1 MTLSKT
7 LKLEHSY
14 AIQQF
19 TKIEHSYAIQKFTK
33 LLTAKE
39 KKISCNHKKEK

>member
-19 TKIEHSYAIQKFTK
+19 TK

-39 KKISCNHKKEK
+39 K